1 MRRADRLFQL
11 VQLLRSRRFATSEQ
25 LAAELG
31 VSRRTVYRDIRDLE
45 RSGVP
50 IKGEAGVGYQLHRG
64 YELPPLQFNAE
75 EIEAPVLG
83 ARMVATW
90 GDEEL
95 AGASR
100 QAMTKI
106 EAVLP
111 PALREVLFSTALFVP
126 DRPWTAVAT
135 SGLIGLRKAFA
146 EHAKVRFEYTA
157 RAGEA
162 SSRTVWPLGLYF
174 WGSTWSLVAWCE
186 LREDYRNFRPDRM
199 ASIELLEAFDASST
213 ISLDAFASRM
223 RERGE
228 A

>member
-25 LAAELG
+25 LADELG

-75 EIEAPVLG
+75 EIEALVLG

-100 QAMTKI
+100 RAMTKI

-111 PALREVLFSTALFVP
+111 AGLREVLFSTALFVP
-126 DRPWTAVAT
+126 DRPWSTVAT
-135 SGLIGLRKAFA
+135 SGLTELRKATS
-146 EHAKVRFEYTA
+146 EQRKVRFAYTD
-157 RAGEA
+157 RGGES

-174 WGSTWSLVAWCE
+174 WGSTWSLVGWCE
-186 LREDYRNFRPDRM
+186 LRADYRNFRPDRM
-199 ASIELLEAFDASST
+199 TEIELLDPFEPSDGV
-213 ISLDAFASRM
+213 SLDAFIARM
-223 RERGE
+223 REQGE
-228 A
+228 P

>member
-11 VQLLRSRRFATSEQ
+11 VQLLRSRKFATSEQ

-50 IKGEAGVGYQLHRG
+50 IKGEAGVGYQMHRG

-75 EIEAPVLG
+75 EIEALVLG

-90 GDEEL
+90 GDGEL

-126 DRPWTAVAT
+126 DRPWSTTAT
-135 SGLIGLRKAFA
+135 TGLAELRKATA
-146 EHAKVRFEYTA
+146 EHRKVRFAYTD
-157 RAGEA
+157 RGGEA
-162 SSRTVWPLGLYF
+162 SQRTVWPLGLYF

-186 LREDYRNFRPDRM
+186 LRQDYRNFRPDRM
-199 ASIELLEAFDASST
+199 SEIELTEPFETDNGVSLETFVAQ
-213 ISLDAFASRM
+213 M
-223 RERGE
+223 REQGE
-228 A
+228 G

>member
-25 LAAELG
+25 LAGELG

-50 IKGEAGVGYQLHRG
+50 IRGEAGVGYQLHRG

-75 EIEAPVLG
+75 EIEALVLG

-95 AGASR
+95 ARASR
-100 QAMTKI
+100 QAMTKV

-111 PALREVLFSTALFVP
+111 PALREVLFSTAMFVP
-126 DRPWTAVAT
+126 DRPWSTAAT
-135 SGLIGLRKAFA
+135 SGLTELRKATS
-146 EHAKVRFEYTA
+146 EQRRVRFAYTD
-157 RAGEA
+157 RNGEP
-162 SSRTVWPLGLYF
+162 SERVVRPLGLYF
-174 WGSTWSLVAWCE
+174 WGSTWSLVGWCE

-199 ASIELLEAFDASST
+199 TDIELLDVFDT
-213 ISLDAFASRM
+213 GNGISLDAFVAKM

-228 A
+228 G